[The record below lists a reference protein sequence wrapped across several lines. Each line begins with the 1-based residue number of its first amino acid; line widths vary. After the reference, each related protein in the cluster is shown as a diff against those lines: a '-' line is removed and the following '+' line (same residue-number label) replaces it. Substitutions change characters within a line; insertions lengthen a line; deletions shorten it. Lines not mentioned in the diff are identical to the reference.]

1 MKLLRVKILGKNF
14 RSLPANVDYVFN
26 DTDYENKLS
35 TKVFA
40 GLNGSGKSNFLELI
54 AEIFYYLER
63 SQLKNTDRTHFEDLN
78 AGFEIE
84 YILPKTKKDF
94 HLVEYD
100 QKGNEILNLEKY
112 FEKDVNVKITKN
124 LEGILE
130 MSFSSD
136 KEKNFSVVRKNFSQ
150 FLPTK
155 IIAYTSGQN
164 ELLSNPFIRLRYHYF
179 TQMVNSE
186 TNFCTKRLYFLDQES
201 NYSIFI
207 ANMLLG
213 REVPLPYVKK
223 IFSVVDL
230 HSFRI
235 TVNYNHSTKAAEKL
249 LAQKLPL
256 VGPLKACASSWV
268 DHKESKC
275 LILDFVIDDDN
286 NAIHEAFKFHYDK
299 SAFKLFQTF
308 YELQSLNVLIEK
320 TQTRKFVESA
330 SKDLNISDELS
341 KPDPSVLVF
350 RIEKIKIKK
359 ESKNKNEIEIIDY
372 KSLSDG
378 EHQLNEVIGSVM
390 MMEEEGSLFLMD
402 EPDTHFNPKWRAKMV
417 TMLNKVSGNE
427 YDQEGNPE
435 NIRKHEIIMT
445 THSPFIISDNYKEDV
460 YKFSRKDKELKI
472 ENPKHETYGTSI
484 TFLMKQ
490 IFERDITI
498 SDFAN
503 KELLTFK
510 KELKAISDENLKK
523 EKIDEIE
530 ERLVDFGESVEKFDL
545 YNYLSTVKK
554 K

>member
-26 DTDYENKLS
+26 DTVYENKLS

-63 SQLKNTDRTHFEDLN
+63 YSLENTNLEYKQSKNI
-78 AGFEIE
+78 GFEIE
-84 YILPKTKKDF
+84 YVLPKTDVITTFKRFTLIDDTLENDIHIKISKPLNELPEF
-94 HLVEYD
+94 SYTSY
-100 QKGNEILNLEKY
+100 GNTNFIRLDKNENQLLPS
-112 FEKDVNVKITKN
+112 NV
-124 LEGILE
+124 
-130 MSFSSD
+130 
-136 KEKNFSVVRKNFSQ
+136 
-150 FLPTK
+150 
-155 IIAYTSGQN
+155 IAYTSGQN

-179 TQMVNSE
+179 SEMKNSE
-186 TNFCTKRLYFLDQES
+186 RDLYDRRMYFIDQES
-201 NYSIFI
+201 NNSIFI

-213 REVPLPYVKK
+213 KEVPLNYIKK
-223 IFSVVDL
+223 IFNIEDL
-230 HSFRI
+230 YSFRI
-235 TVNYNHSTKAAEKL
+235 TLNYNRSAKEAEKI

-256 VGPLKACASSWV
+256 VEPLKACATSWK
-268 DHKESKC
+268 DEKESKC
-275 LILDFVIDDDN
+275 VILDYVVN
-286 NAIHEAFKFHYDK
+286 NATHQAFDFHYNQ
-299 SAFKLFQTF
+299 SAFQLFQTF

-320 TQTRKFVESA
+320 TQTRKFVENA

-341 KPDPSVLVF
+341 KPDPSDLIF

-445 THSPFIISDNYKEDV
+445 THSPFIISDNYREDV
-460 YKFSRKDKELKI
+460 YKFSRTDKELKI

-545 YNYLSTVKK
+545 YNYLSTIKK

>member
-78 AGFEIE
+78 TGFEIE

-94 HLVEYD
+94 HLVEFG
-100 QKGNEILNLEKY
+100 KNEVEILNLDKK
-112 FEKDVNVKITKN
+112 FDNDVHVKVTKN

-130 MSFSSD
+130 MSFSLYRVNSFSTIQ
-136 KEKNFSVVRKNFSQ
+136 ENFSH

-213 REVPLPYVKK
+213 REVPLPYIKK

-235 TVNYNHSTKAAEKL
+235 TINYNHSTKE
-249 LAQKLPL
+249 AQKTIGSK
-256 VGPLKACASSWV
+256 VTASR
-268 DHKESKC
+268 
-275 LILDFVIDDDN
+275 
-286 NAIHEAFKFHYDK
+286 
-299 SAFKLFQTF
+299 TF
-308 YELQSLNVLIEK
+308 
-320 TQTRKFVESA
+320 
-330 SKDLNISDELS
+330 
-341 KPDPSVLVF
+341 
-350 RIEKIKIKK
+350 
-359 ESKNKNEIEIIDY
+359 
-372 KSLSDG
+372 KSLCF
-378 EHQLNEVIGSVM
+378 
-390 MMEEEGSLFLMD
+390 FLG
-402 EPDTHFNPKWRAKMV
+402 R
-417 TMLNKVSGNE
+417 S
-427 YDQEGNPE
+427 
-435 NIRKHEIIMT
+435 
-445 THSPFIISDNYKEDV
+445 
-460 YKFSRKDKELKI
+460 
-472 ENPKHETYGTSI
+472 
-484 TFLMKQ
+484 
-490 IFERDITI
+490 
-498 SDFAN
+498 
-503 KELLTFK
+503 
-510 KELKAISDENLKK
+510 
-523 EKIDEIE
+523 
-530 ERLVDFGESVEKFDL
+530 
-545 YNYLSTVKK
+545 
-554 K
+554 